1 VCRQI
6 RAESGV
12 PIVMLTARSDTLDV
26 VVGLESGADDYVVKP
41 FKPKELVARLRAR
54 LRTRDDE
61 APETLTIGPPDDL
74 VTIDVP
80 GHRVVHG
87 GEQVQLTPLEF
98 DLLVAL
104 ARKPN
109 TVFTR
114 EVLLEQVWN
123 YRHAADTRLVN
134 VHVQRPAGQGRA
146 RPRAPAGRRHRAGGR
161 LQGGPGLTT
170 GLPPSPATRTS
181 GGPPADPAGGP
192 VRSRPAAVSIDPR
205 WRRALHGAERGV
217 SEVAGSA
224 GQRWRS
230 SLQTRVV
237 LTTLVVSS
245 LVVALFISLL
255 LESVGRGLVDAK
267 TRTALGEARS
277 GVVSLEGDPRLL
289 SEELTDGEAVNQLED
304 VFADL
309 VDRAAGSDYEVLLA
323 GVPGTG
329 GAFSSGG
336 LGGDD
341 VPEELT
347 DRLDAREAPAYVFAP
362 VPAGASERSLV
373 VASPVRLPTQVG
385 EYRLFHVF
393 PLTAERETLSLVR
406 RTATV
411 SGVLLVGLLAL
422 ITGLVARQVVAP
434 VRAAARTAA
443 RLASGRLDERLTVRG
458 EDEIAQLGSSFN
470 SMADALQSQI
480 RLLEDLSRV
489 QRRFVSDVSHELR
502 TPLTTVRMAADVL
515 FDAREDFPRGA
526 SRSAELLQA
535 ELDRFEALLADLLEI
550 SRYDAGAADLDVG
563 ATDLCPVVRR
573 VLAAAA
579 PLADRHGSRFDLHLP
594 ARPVV
599 AEVEQVR
606 IERVLRNLVVNAVEH
621 GEGSRSRW
629 PCRRTTTRWS

>member
-1 VCRQI
+1 M
-6 RAESGV
+6 S
-12 PIVMLTARSDTLDV
+12 P
-26 VVGLESGADDYVVKP
+26 
-41 FKPKELVARLRAR
+41 
-54 LRTRDDE
+54 
-61 APETLTIGPPDDL
+61 
-74 VTIDVP
+74 
-80 GHRVVHG
+80 RV
-87 GEQVQLTPLEF
+87 
-98 DLLVAL
+98 
-104 ARKPN
+104 
-109 TVFTR
+109 
-114 EVLLEQVWN
+114 
-123 YRHAADTRLVN
+123 
-134 VHVQRPAGQGRA
+134 
-146 RPRAPAGRRHRAGGR
+146 
-161 LQGGPGLTT
+161 
-170 GLPPSPATRTS
+170 
-181 GGPPADPAGGP
+181 
-192 VRSRPAAVSIDPR
+192 RPAAVSIDPP
-205 WRRALHGAERGV
+205 WRRGLHAAQR
-217 SEVAGSA
+217 SNRRLARTA

-255 LESVGRGLVDAK
+255 LESVGRGLVEAK
-267 TRTALGEARS
+267 TGSALGEARS
-277 GVVSLEGDPRLL
+277 GVLTLESDPRLL
-289 SEELTDGEAVNQLED
+289 SEEVTEAEQVSRLED
-304 VFADL
+304 AFEDL
-309 VDRAAGSDYEVLLA
+309 ARRAAGSDYRVLLVGA
-323 GVPGTG
+323 TG

-336 LGGDD
+336 VSDD
-341 VPEELT
+341 DLPARLV
-347 DRLDAREAPAYVFAP
+347 DRLDGQEVPAYVFAP
-362 VPAGASERSLV
+362 VPQGSSERSLV
-373 VASPVRLPTQVG
+373 VGSSVGLPDLG

-434 VRAAARTAA
+434 VRAAARTAE

-458 EDEIAQLGSSFN
+458 EDEIARLGSSFN

-515 FDAREDFPRGA
+515 FDAREDFPAGA

-573 VLAAAA
+573 VLAAAT
-579 PLADRHGSRFDLHLP
+579 PLAARHGSRFDLHLP

-599 AEVEQVR
+599 ADVEQVR
-606 IERVLRNLVVNAVEH
+606 VERVLRNLVVNAVEH
-621 GEGSRSRW
+621 GEGLPVEVALEADDDKVVVTVRDHGVGLQPGQAGMVFTRFWRGDPSRA
-629 PCRRTTTRWS
+629 RTTGGTGLGLAIALEDVRLHGGWLQAAGTPGRGSVFRMTLPRTAGRPVPDTPLEPPR

>member
-1 VCRQI
+1 
-6 RAESGV
+6 
-12 PIVMLTARSDTLDV
+12 M
-26 VVGLESGADDYVVKP
+26 
-41 FKPKELVARLRAR
+41 
-54 LRTRDDE
+54 
-61 APETLTIGPPDDL
+61 
-74 VTIDVP
+74 
-80 GHRVVHG
+80 
-87 GEQVQLTPLEF
+87 
-98 DLLVAL
+98 
-104 ARKPN
+104 
-109 TVFTR
+109 
-114 EVLLEQVWN
+114 
-123 YRHAADTRLVN
+123 
-134 VHVQRPAGQGRA
+134 
-146 RPRAPAGRRHRAGGR
+146 RAGG
-161 LQGGPGLTT
+161 
-170 GLPPSPATRTS
+170 
-181 GGPPADPAGGP
+181 
-192 VRSRPAAVSIDPR
+192 
-205 WRRALHGAERGV
+205 H
-217 SEVAGSA
+217 
-224 GQRWRS
+224 RWRS

-255 LESVGRGLVDAK
+255 LESVGRGLVEAK

-277 GVVSLEGDPRLL
+277 GALTVETDTRLL
-289 SEELTDGEAVNQLED
+289 SDELTEVEQVSRLED
-304 VFADL
+304 VFSDL
-309 VDRAAGSDYEVLLA
+309 NRRAAGSDYRVLLVGA
-323 GVPGTG
+323 TG
-329 GAFSSGG
+329 SAFSSGAG
-336 LGGDD
+336 
-341 VPEELT
+341 VSEEDLPQRLVE
-347 DRLDAREAPAYVFAP
+347 RLDDQDEAAYVFAP
-362 VPAGASERSLV
+362 VPEGASERSLV
-373 VASPVRLPTQVG
+373 VGSPVRLPQELG

-393 PLTAERETLSLVR
+393 PLTAERQTLSLVR

-515 FDAREDFPRGA
+515 FDAREDFPGGA

-550 SRYDAGAADLDVG
+550 SRYDAGAADLDVS
-563 ATDLCPVVRR
+563 ATDLCPLVRR

-579 PLADRHGSRFDLHLP
+579 PLAARHGTRVDLHLP

-599 AEVEQVR
+599 ADVEQVR

-621 GEGSRSRW
+621 GEGKPVEVALEADDDKVVVTVRDHGVGLQPGQAGMVFTRFWRGDPSRA
-629 PCRRTTTRWS
+629 RTTGGTGLGLAIALEDVRLHGGWLQAAGRPGRGSVFRMTLPRTAGTLVPDTPLEAPR